1 MSLTH
6 TRSFRVR
13 HYECDAY
20 GHLNNANYLRY
31 MQETAFDASAV
42 VGYDLRRYEQM
53 GRLWLIRETE
63 VEYLQPLYYNDHVSV
78 KTWVADFRRS
88 TSRREYEFYNES
100 SGELAARGATNW
112 VFLDS
117 TTNRPARIPAEM
129 VTTFTPEGAS
139 GPLPAKQAF
148 PQAPPPPP
156 GVFST
161 IRRVIWRDI
170 DSQQHVNNAVYL
182 EYVEECGFQ
191 VLAAHRW
198 PAQRMMAEGFV
209 ILVRKNQIHY
219 LQPAF
224 TGDELEI
231 TTWASHVRRSTAVRY
246 YQVRRCS
253 DRALLVEVHA
263 LGVWVHL
270 ATGKPAR
277 IPPDFLADFQ
287 ANIVPEV

>member
-1 MSLTH
+1 MPLTH

-31 MQETAFDASAV
+31 MQETAFDASAAA
-42 VGYDLRRYEQM
+42 GYDLRRYEEM
-53 GRLWLIRETE
+53 GRLWLIRESE
-63 VEYLQPLYYNDHVSV
+63 VEYLQPLYYNDLVNV

-88 TSRREYEFYNES
+88 TSRREYEFYNGS

-112 VFLDS
+112 AFLDS
-117 TTNRPARIPAEM
+117 TSNRPARIPVEM
-129 VTTFTPEGAS
+129 VTAFIPESAS
-139 GPLPAKQAF
+139 EQHLSRQAF
-148 PQAPPPPP
+148 PQAPPPPS

-191 VLAAHRW
+191 VLAAHGW
-198 PAQRMMAEGFV
+198 PVQRMMKEGFV

-219 LQPAF
+219 RLPAF
-224 TGDELEI
+224 MGDELEI
-231 TTWASHVRRSTAVRY
+231 TTWASQVRRSTAVRY
-246 YQVRRCS
+246 YQVRRCR

-263 LGVWVHL
+263 LGVWVDL
-270 ATGKPAR
+270 STGRPAR

-287 ANIVPEV
+287 ANIVSEV